1 MTLIIVGL
9 KLGSSNIKL
18 MMVPKIMPLIS
29 VLNSAGFLS
38 KARFMIKE
46 PNNNPIKKNIPNII
60 KGITFEKATILLVI
74 RSTIIVLI
82 KSRRGKY
89 TPKITSN
96 KAPLIPGII
105 KASDETKPDIIKIR

>member
-29 VLNSAGFLS
+29 VLNSAGFLY

-46 PNNNPIKKNIPNII
+46 PNNNPIKKHIPNII

-96 KAPLIPGII
+96 NAPLIPGMI
-105 KASDETKPDIIKIR
+105 KASDDTKPDIIKIR